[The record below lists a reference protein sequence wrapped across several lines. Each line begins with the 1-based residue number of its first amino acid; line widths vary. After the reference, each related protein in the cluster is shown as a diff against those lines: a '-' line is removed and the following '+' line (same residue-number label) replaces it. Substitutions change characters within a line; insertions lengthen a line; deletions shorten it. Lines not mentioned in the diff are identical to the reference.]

1 MRSYKWLILGLVIIF
16 SFVAFVPVIA
26 FPWTEEIDWQKL
38 ADAYQNVKAFL
49 PLIMK

>member
-1 MRSYKWLILGLVIIF
+1 MRRYKWLILGLVIIF

-26 FPWTEEIDWQKL
+26 FPWTDKIDWQRL
-38 ADAYQNVKAFL
+38 ASAYEDLKVFL